1 MAIRSIRDPL
11 VLLALCSV
19 AVLCVSTH
27 AADQTR
33 AVVMPVDFEMYLL
46 TAGGTRE
53 FQPEWSET
61 GKAYTQAAVDEAS
74 AALFEPVALP
84 ELTEEEQAILDE
96 HMALFEVAIANSV
109 TMITIAKLR
118 HKIDN
123 YDYTVGPGLAWLAD
137 KSGADKL
144 VMFSAVQ
151 EKSSGGR
158 VAMMILGAAVA
169 GATGVYVAPGIG
181 SSYGT
186 VGIVDLKT
194 GNIEWANYRTP
205 VKGDMRKEESATST
219 VNDLMKAFP
228 KGRLMRTTIE
238 Y

>member
-1 MAIRSIRDPL
+1 MFIRLSHKLLLSLAFFSLFVTAAFPVAAQTKAI
-11 VLLALCSV
+11 
-19 AVLCVSTH
+19 
-27 AADQTR
+27 
-33 AVVMPVDFEMYLL
+33 VMPVDLEMFLL

-53 FQPEWSET
+53 LQPEWTEIGT
-61 GKAYTQAAVDEAS
+61 DNLQQAFDDAS
-74 AALFEPVALP
+74 AKTFEPVSLP

-96 HMALFEVAIANSV
+96 HMALFEVAVANSV
-109 TMITIAKLR
+109 TMITTAKMK

-123 YDYTVGPGLAWLAD
+123 YDYTVGPGMAWLAD
-137 KSGADKL
+137 RAGAEKL

-158 VAMMILGAAVA
+158 IAMMILGAAV
-169 GATGVYVAPGIG
+169 GGTTGVYVSPGIG

-186 VGIVDLKT
+186 VGIMDLKT

-205 VKGDMRKEESATST
+205 VKGDMRKEKSATST
-219 VNDLMKAFP
+219 VGDLMLAFP
-228 KGRLMRTTIE
+228 KGRLMRSTIE